1 MAVLNI
7 EKLEKQIEDTIVF
20 PEFNLEI
27 LKGQSVS
34 IYSNTNVRNVLLRM
48 IMGEFATLSG
58 KITVNEEIASLYN
71 KAYHSQVGISFLDDG
86 LYERLSIRDN
96 LTFFKRL
103 YSSNQMIDDMLER
116 VQLATIKHKKVS
128 SLTYS
133 EKRRVQMARLL
144 FHDPSLIV
152 LEEPDQNVDVET
164 KRFLLKV
171 LRELQQNDKSI
182 LLLTGNMESAITLT
196 DITYRLDEKGL
207 YKINVN
213 EDVSSGFFTEENKE
227 ESLEEE
233 QGIPIQF
240 NKIPTRVN
248 EKIVLF
254 DPPEIDYIESYS
266 GQSHVYISGEGFPCV
281 FTLVELEERLKAYGF
296 FRCHRSYIVN
306 LQKVREVVTWTRN
319 SFSLI
324 LEDHMKSEIPLSKT
338 KMAELK
344 GMLGLN

>member
-1 MAVLNI
+1 MVVLTI
-7 EKLEKQIEDTIVF
+7 EKLEKQIEDTVVF

-48 IMGEFATLSG
+48 IMGEIATLNG
-58 KITVNEEIASLYN
+58 KINVNGEIASLD
-71 KAYHSQVGISFLDDG
+71 KSAYHSQVGISFFDDG
-86 LYERLSIRDN
+86 LYERLSIKDN
-96 LTFFKRL
+96 FQFFRRL
-103 YSSNQMIDDMLER
+103 YSSSYMIDDMLDR
-116 VQLATIKHKKVS
+116 VQLATIKHKRASK
-128 SLTYS
+128 LTYS

-152 LEEPDQNVDVET
+152 LEEPDQNVDGET

-171 LRELQQNDKSI
+171 LRELLQNGKSI
-182 LLLTGNMESAITLT
+182 LILTGNMESAITLT
-196 DITYRLDEKGL
+196 DFTYRLDEKGL

-213 EDVSSGFFTEENKE
+213 DPSSGSIREDKGDI
-227 ESLEEE
+227 LEEE
-233 QGIPIQF
+233 QGIPIRF

-254 DPPEIDYIESYS
+254 DPPEIDYIESNS
-266 GQSHVYISGEGFPCV
+266 GQSHVYIRGEGFPCV
-281 FTLVELEERLKAYGF
+281 FTLTELEERLQAYGF

-319 SFSLI
+319 SFSLV
-324 LEDHMKSEIPLSKT
+324 LEDTKKSEIPLSKT